1 MAVIVGVEV
10 GGSGVFVGVADGS
23 WPIGVGVGLNHAGCD
38 VCVGKTTG
46 AEVTVG
52 LNTAV
57 IVKSGVGKTIGVGEE
72 IKGKLQASI
81 ARNNKLTTTNGNR
94 QILIIFSS
102 QSQILHANFNIIEHL
117 ASRL

>member
-72 IKGKLQASI
+72 IKGKLHASI
-81 ARNNKLTTTNGNR
+81 ARNNKLTTRKGDCL
-94 QILIIFSS
+94 ILIILSS
-102 QSQILHANFNIIEHL
+102 QSQILHTNSNIIDHL
-117 ASRL
+117 ASHL